1 MLAGS
6 AIILLLVALGIG
18 SYLGRPRSDRL
29 PAPDSAT
36 YQETARRFYRGL
48 AALDV
53 GLLDDAATEFA
64 RATELVPAEPA
75 SWANLGLTHV
85 RRGAIEEATNPLNQ
99 AQALAPESAGIALL
113 QGSLAGAAGRLEE
126 AIAHL
131 RRAADL
137 DPDGLR
143 ARFALA
149 GALERA
155 GGPDGDRQARQ
166 LLDEILARQE
176 NLSVRLERARLA
188 AKLADGPALRDSV
201 LRLGERA
208 AEWPPVAVEQYGAL
222 QREAGAD
229 DFGRAATAVAVLR
242 NVLVRVPAFR
252 ASLAAVQI
260 PPELIG
266 APLDRFLALPVVS
279 VVASPP
285 DESLTFSRAPIGTG
299 EAAPASALT
308 ALPLGEPGVPA
319 VFAASG
325 RGVRRPGEPG
335 EPVPFPGGALD
346 APPSGSSLL
355 PLDWNHDFRTDLVLA
370 GAGGL
375 RLLLQG
381 ADGLFGDASADV
393 ADGAAL
399 TGVSCFGAWAADVE
413 MDGDLDIVVGMSDEA
428 VVVLRNTG
436 NGSWSRLQPFGNV
449 VGVRDFA
456 WGDLDLDGDPD
467 AALLDAEGGLH
478 LLENQQAGLFRPWRA
493 PDGLAPSVAIALGDV
508 DADGKLDLVTLA
520 ADGGVWRVSAGE
532 GTWDRTQIA
541 SWTGWPGGATAGAQR
556 LLLADLDNNGAL
568 DLVGSGASGT
578 AIWLADERR
587 ALRPLPA
594 APAAEIFGIADENGD
609 GRLDLLGLDAGQPVW
624 LHGRGERDYH
634 WQVVHPRAQVEAGDQ
649 RINSFG
655 VGGEVEVR
663 AGLLRQKQVLGGA
676 PVHFGLG
683 SHTSVDVVR
692 VAWPNGVMQAEFDLA
707 ADGVLVA
714 QQRLKG
720 SCPWVFTFDGD
731 GYRFVTDFIWRSPL
745 GLRINAQ
752 DTAEVAQTEDWVKI
766 RGDQLVARDGFYD
779 VRITA
784 ELWETHFFDHV
795 SLLVVD
801 HPEDLEVFVDERF
814 SREIPVLA
822 AHATKPPRPVARAW
836 DDAGLDVTAIVGK
849 QDGQYLAT
857 FERGAYQGVTRDH
870 FVEFELGERTW
881 REDEPVW
888 LIAHGWIYPTDS
900 SINVAIGQRGHPAPQ
915 GLALEVRDASG
926 EWVVVHPDLGFPAGK
941 NKTIMVDLS
950 PALRAGANPRLRLR
964 TNLEIYWDWLGY
976 APGAGAAV
984 LDTTRLVSET
994 AELRYRGFSRTT
1006 FEGPRRLELPQ
1017 YDRLANVTQQWRDL
1031 VGYHTRFG
1039 DVRELLGGID
1049 DRYVIMNAGDELLLR
1064 FPAPLPPPDGYSR
1077 DFVLIGDGWVKDGD
1091 FNTTFSRTVRPLPSH
1106 DRSAYGASP
1115 HLPELEDDP
1124 VYRRF
1129 PDDWR
1134 KYHTRFVTPRRFL
1147 GGAAADLP

>member
-1 MLAGS
+1 MGVAGY
-6 AIILLLVALGIG
+6 LVRQPADTLP
-18 SYLGRPRSDRL
+18 PR
-29 PAPDSAT
+29 DSAN
-36 YQETARRFYRGL
+36 YLETARSFYRGL

-53 GLLDDAATEFA
+53 GLLDDAANEFL
-64 RATELVPAEPA
+64 RAAELVPAEPA

-85 RRGAIEEATNPLNQ
+85 RRGAIDEAAGPLDR
-99 AQALAPESAGIALL
+99 AQALAPSSGEVALL
-113 QGSLAGAAGRLEE
+113 QGLVAGTDGRLDEG
-126 AIAHL
+126 IAHL
-131 RRAADL
+131 RRAVDL
-137 DPDGLR
+137 RPDAMQ

-149 GALERA
+149 EAIERA
-155 GGPDGDRQARQ
+155 GGPDADGQAAQ

-176 NLSVRLERARLA
+176 NLAVRLERARLA
-188 AKLADGPALRDSV
+188 AKLTDGPALRDSV
-201 LRLGERA
+201 VRLGERA
-208 AEWPPVAVEQYGAL
+208 ADWPPVAVEQYGAL

-229 DFGRAATAVAVLR
+229 DFGRAATAIAVLR

-285 DESLTFSRAPIGTG
+285 DESLTFSSAPIGTG

-325 RGVRRPGEPG
+325 RGVRRAGDPG

-346 APPSGSSLL
+346 APLSGSSLL
-355 PLDWNHDFRTDLVLA
+355 SLDWNHDFRTDLVLA

-381 ADGLFGDASADV
+381 PDEQFVDAGAGGS
-393 ADGAAL
+393 DGASL
-399 TGVSCFGAWAADVE
+399 DGVSCFGAWAADVE
-413 MDGDLDIVVGMSDEA
+413 MDGDLDIVVGVNDDA
-428 VVVLRNTG
+428 VMVLRN
-436 NGSWSRLQPFGNV
+436 NGDGGWSRQQPFGDV
-449 VGVRDFA
+449 VGVRGFA
-456 WGDLDLDGDPD
+456 WGDLDRDGDPD
-467 AALLDAEGGLH
+467 AALLDAAGGLH
-478 LLENQQAGLFRPWRA
+478 LFANEQAGQFRPWRA
-493 PDGLAPSVAIALGDV
+493 PDNLPRASAVTLGDV
-508 DADGKLDLVTLA
+508 DADGVLDIVMLA
-520 ADGGVWRVSAGE
+520 ADGAVWRVSAE
-532 GTWDRTQIA
+532 PGTWDREQIA
-541 SWTGWPGGATAGAQR
+541 SWTGGSGGGAAGGQR

-568 DLVGSGASGT
+568 DVVGSGATGT
-578 AIWLADERR
+578 AIWLAGERR
-587 ALRPLPA
+587 ALRSLPA

-609 GRLDLLGLDAGQPVW
+609 GRLDLLGLEAGRPVW

-663 AGLLRQKQVLGGA
+663 AGLLRQRQVLSGA

-683 SHTSVDVVR
+683 SQTTVDVVR
-692 VAWPNGVMQAEFDLA
+692 VAWPNGVMQVEFDLA

-714 QQRLKG
+714 EQRLKG

-795 SLLVVD
+795 SLMVVD
-801 HPEDLEVFVDERF
+801 HPEDLDVFVDERF

-822 AHATKPPRPVARAW
+822 VHATKPPRPVARAW
-836 DDAGLDVTAIVGK
+836 DDAGLDVTAIVGE

-888 LIAHGWIYPTDS
+888 LIARGWIYPTDS

-915 GLALEVRDASG
+915 GLALEVRNSSG

-941 NKTIMVDLS
+941 NKTIMVDLGA
-950 PALRAGANPRLRLR
+950 ALRAGDNPRMRLR
-964 TNLEIYWDWLGY
+964 TNLEVYWDSLGY
-976 APGAGAAV
+976 APGADPAV

-1006 FEGPRRLELPQ
+1006 FEGPRRLEVPH

-1039 DVRELLGGID
+1039 DVRELVGGID
-1049 DRYVIMNAGDELLLR
+1049 DRYVIMNAGDELQLR

-1106 DRSAYGASP
+1106 DRSVYDASS
-1115 HLPELEDDP
+1115 HLPELEDEP
-1124 VYRRF
+1124 VYRRY

-1134 KYHTRFVTPRRFL
+1134 KYHTRFVTPNQFL

>member
-1 MLAGS
+1 MGVAGY
-6 AIILLLVALGIG
+6 LVRQPADTLP
-18 SYLGRPRSDRL
+18 PR
-29 PAPDSAT
+29 DSAN
-36 YQETARRFYRGL
+36 YRETARSFYRGL

-53 GLLDDAATEFA
+53 GLLDDAATEFL
-64 RATELVPAEPA
+64 RAAELVPAEPA

-85 RRGAIEEATNPLNQ
+85 RRGAIDEAAGPLDR
-99 AQALAPESAGIALL
+99 AQALAPSSGEVALL
-113 QGSLAGAAGRLEE
+113 QGLVAGTDGRLDEG
-126 AIAHL
+126 IAHL
-131 RRAADL
+131 RRAVDL
-137 DPDGLR
+137 RPDGMQ

-149 GALERA
+149 EAIERA
-155 GGPDGDRQARQ
+155 GGPDADGQAAQ
-166 LLDEILARQE
+166 LLEEILARQE
-176 NLSVRLERARLA
+176 NLAVRLERARLA

-229 DFGRAATAVAVLR
+229 DFGRAATAIAVLR

-266 APLDRFLALPVVS
+266 EPLDRFLALPVVS

-285 DESLTFSRAPIGTG
+285 DESLTFSLAPIGTG
-299 EAAPASALT
+299 GAAPSSALT
-308 ALPLGEPGVPA
+308 ALPLGDPGVPA

-325 RGVRRPGEPG
+325 RGVRRPGAPG
-335 EPVPFPGGALD
+335 EVLPFPGGALD

-381 ADGLFGDASADV
+381 PDEQFADASAGGS
-393 ADGAAL
+393 DGASL
-399 TGVSCFGAWAADVE
+399 DGVSSFGAWAADVE
-413 MDGDLDIVVGMSDEA
+413 MDGDLDIVVGVNDA
-428 VVVLRNTG
+428 AAIVLRN
-436 NGSWSRLQPFGNV
+436 NGDGGWSRQQPFGDV
-449 VGVRDFA
+449 VGVRGFA
-456 WGDLDLDGDPD
+456 WGDLDRDGDPD
-467 AALLDAEGGLH
+467 AALLDAGGGLH
-478 LLENQQAGLFRPWRA
+478 LFANEQAGQFRPWRA

-520 ADGGVWRVSAGE
+520 ADGAVWRVSAEE
-532 GTWDRTQIA
+532 GAWDRVQIA
-541 SWTGWPGGATAGAQR
+541 SWTGWSGGDAVGTHR

-578 AIWLADERR
+578 AIWLADEHRT
-587 ALRPLPA
+587 LRPLPA
-594 APAAEIFGIADENGD
+594 APEAEIFGVADENGD
-609 GRLDLLGLDAGQPVW
+609 GRLDLLGLDAGRPVW
-624 LHGRGERDYH
+624 LHGGGERDYH
-634 WQVVHPRAQVEAGDQ
+634 WQVVQPRAQVEAGDQ

-663 AGLLRQKQVLGGA
+663 AGLLRQRQVLSGA

-683 SHTSVDVVR
+683 SHTAVDVVR
-692 VAWPNGVMQAEFDLA
+692 VAWPNGVMQVEFDLA

-714 QQRLKG
+714 EQRLKG
-720 SCPWVFTFDGD
+720 SCPWVFTYDGE

-795 SLLVVD
+795 SLMVVD

-849 QDGQYLAT
+849 QDGRYLAT

-881 REDEPVW
+881 RDDEPVW
-888 LIAHGWIYPTDS
+888 LIAHGWVYPTDS

-976 APGAGAAV
+976 APGADAAV
-984 LDTTRLVSET
+984 LATTRLAPGT

-1049 DRYVIMNAGDELLLR
+1049 DRYVIMNAGDELQLR
-1064 FPAPLPPPDGYSR
+1064 FPAPSPPPDGHAR

-1106 DRSAYGASP
+1106 DRSAYDASP
-1115 HLPELEDDP
+1115 HLPELEDEP
-1124 VYRRF
+1124 VYRRY
-1129 PDDWR
+1129 PEDWR
-1134 KYHTRFVTPRRFL
+1134 KYHTRFVTPHQFL
-1147 GGAAADLP
+1147 GGAAEDLP